1 MKQVIIMD
9 KPAIKKFAIW
19 ARNKLIADTKYRAG
33 LVGVTETAVAEP
45 LPQSNENVQ
54 FFDVGLPQ
62 PYRIEDDAVTQ
73 RQRFVAELNK
83 ETAKQGSYT
92 AAYQTVV
99 DKVAYTWFNRLIAVR
114 YMEVNDLLPSRTR
127 VLSSA
132 DGRAEPQIVTSPF
145 DAVLDYSP
153 AEQQQIVTL
162 KNDNKLD
169 EAFRLLFLKQCAAL
183 GDCLPRLFE
192 QVDDYMPLLL
202 ALSFTDK
209 DGVVCHLVNDIPE
222 SDWQDAVQIV
232 GWLYQY
238 YNTEPKEQVFANLKK
253 NIKISKENIP
263 AATQL
268 FTPDWIVR
276 YMVENSLGRLWSE
289 GHPDFDKSEWKYYLD
304 EAPQEPQVAQQL
316 AKLRKG
322 YVALTPEDIKCIDP
336 CMGSGHILAYLFDV
350 LMQIYRSAGYGDR
363 DAAASIVEHNL
374 YGLDIDDRAAQMA
387 YFVVMMKG
395 CHYDSRF
402 LRRHLNPHVY
412 AIQESRELPQT
423 AFGYCGPEEPTARTL
438 WDTFK
443 NAKEY
448 GSILQP
454 KVTLEE
460 LDKLEARLQ
469 EADSMAG
476 YGSLGVQGLTYQL
489 LDVMYPLIDQAR
501 MLVQKYDV
509 VVTNPQYMGSS
520 GMSARLSDYVKKVYP
535 DSKSDLFAVF
545 IEHGNEM
552 VKRAGFNCMVTMQS
566 WMFLSSFEKMRVN
579 ALQTKTITNLMHME
593 NMVMGIAFGTAV
605 TVFQNVAVHG
615 YKGTYNQIKLQDI
628 ENDVPKQFPIQGNR
642 FAQVSTDNFSKIP
655 GSPVAYWAT
664 NRLMKDF
671 EDGVSLS
678 SYAEPK
684 QGMATMDNN
693 KYLRRWYE
701 VEIGKCCFHA
711 QSLGDAKES
720 GKRWFPYNKGGDYR
734 KWYGNFC
741 YLVNWEKDGEQLK
754 ADATELYGSYSKRI
768 YNTQFF
774 FKPSIT
780 WSKISS
786 GSFSVRCISD
796 GCLFDVA
803 GCSIFVKENLYYYFA
818 ALLNSKIVGAILRMI
833 SPTLNYEVGHIKAL
847 PIIMEENKEKVV
859 SSLAQ
864 GCIELSQLDWDAFE
878 TAWDFQ
884 RHPLL
889 PNGGITTLYGMK
901 VGKKAHIE
909 SLKSG
914 EACFSPVGDFIAKD
928 EEEGNTEQGDR
939 YEGIFARLKKD
950 DIRIQAMRQELGV
963 DLEEIPDG
971 QYILLRRN
979 SCKKVPAFCAYG
991 MKKSDIVCGDEI
1003 RNINGKHYITV
1014 TICPSDKM
1022 YDDFLNENS
1031 EGIEKTYGATFNVE
1045 NYDES
1050 IQKSLQDKS
1059 IRCIESDIIY
1069 DRDFDTE
1076 FCDDLTNDYSEL
1088 LHKSKKYSYQR
1099 EHRWILPDKHQVEKL
1114 LLKYQPLDDS
1124 AMQVDMCNKGDSYR
1138 FDVEFHFKKSVKI
1151 RDRYEIWQR
1160 ECNDRFAKLK
1170 ANEEELNRI
1179 FIDIYGLQ
1187 DELTPE
1193 VEDKDVTVRRA
1204 DLGRDIRSLISY
1216 AVGCIFGRYSLDKPG
1231 LAYAGGDWNP
1241 DQYHTFLPDADNVI
1255 PITDEEYFPDDLT
1268 GLFVAWVKKV
1278 FGAESLED
1286 NLAFIAKALGTK
1298 GTSPRAVIRNYFLN
1312 GFYADH
1318 VKIYQ
1323 KRPIY
1328 WLYDSGKQN
1337 GFKALIYMHRYN
1349 ADTSGLVRADY
1360 LYKMEQVYESEIA
1373 RMDDAIAHGASR
1385 EVAQAT
1391 KRKEKLVK
1399 QLKECKDYDDR
1410 LGHIALARIPIDLDD
1425 GVKVNYE
1432 KVQTGADGK
1441 KQAILAKI

>member
-1 MKQVIIMD
+1 MD
-9 KPAIKKFAIW
+9 KPAIKKFAVW

-33 LVGVTETAVAEP
+33 LVGVTETAIAEP
-45 LPQSNENVQ
+45 LPQSNETVQ

-62 PYRIEDDAVTQ
+62 PYRIEGDAVTQ

-145 DAVLDYSP
+145 DAVLDYTP

-169 EAFRLLFLKQCAAL
+169 EVFRLLFLKQCAAL

-253 NIKISKENIP
+253 NIKISAENIP

-276 YMVENSLGRLWSE
+276 YMVENSLGRLWSD

-316 AKLRKG
+316 AELRKG
-322 YVALTPEDIKCIDP
+322 YAALTPENIKCIDP

-350 LMQIYRSAGYGDR
+350 LMQIYRSAGYTDR

-402 LRRHLNPHVY
+402 VRRHLNPHVY
-412 AIQESRELPQT
+412 AIQESGELTTNALGRLGKQ
-423 AFGYCGPEEPTARTL
+423 ESTARAL
-438 WDTFK
+438 LDGFK

-454 KVTLEE
+454 KVTLAE
-460 LDKLEARLQ
+460 LDALQ
-469 EADSMAG
+469 EQLREVDGASDM
-476 YGSLGVQGLTYQL
+476 GSLTDQL
-489 LDVMYPLIDQAR
+489 VAGQIVNVLYPLIEQAR

-509 VVTNPQYMGSS
+509 VVTNPPYMGASN
-520 GMSARLSDYVKKVYP
+520 MNPRLNDFIKNHYP
-535 DSKSDLFAVF
+535 DYKSDFFSAF
-545 IEHGNEM
+545 IVRGSEM
-552 VKRAGFNCMVTMQS
+552 TKPEGYCGYFTPYV
-566 WMFLSSFEKMRVN
+566 WMFIQSYEKLREYLYTNATIETLIQFEYSAFEEATVPVCTFAFKNSHVSKKGCYLRLVDFRGGMEVQR
-579 ALQTKTITNLMHME
+579 QKTLE
-593 NMVMGIAFGTAV
+593 AIANHNCGFYYE
-605 TVFQNVAVHG
+605 QN
-615 YKGTYNQIKLQDI
+615 
-628 ENDVPKQFPIQGNR
+628 
-642 FAQVSTDNFSKIP
+642 TDNFSKIP
-655 GSPVAYWAT
+655 GSPVAYWVSNSIYDA
-664 NRLMKDF
+664 F
-671 EDGVSLS
+671 ESGIPLKNFADLR
-678 SYAEPK
+678 
-684 QGMATMDNN
+684 QGMSTANNDLFLRLWFEVSEDNIS
-693 KYLRRWYE
+693 YHSE
-701 VEIGKCCFHA
+701 TTQQAI
-711 QSLGDAKES
+711 ES
-720 GKRWFPYNKGGDYR
+720 KKKWFPHTKGGGAR
-734 KWYGNFC
+734 KWYGNNDYIVNWYNDGEEIRNYPGSAPRSTQYYFREGLSWSTLSSGFISFRYEPKGFTMNTKGSIC
-741 YLVNWEKDGEQLK
+741 YLKK
-754 ADATELYGSYSKRI
+754 ADLQNYICG
-768 YNTQFF
+768 
-774 FKPSIT
+774 
-780 WSKISS
+780 
-786 GSFSVRCISD
+786 
-796 GCLFDVA
+796 
-803 GCSIFVKENLYYYFA
+803 
-818 ALLNSKIVGAILRMI
+818 LLNSKPTMSFLELLA
-833 SPTLNYEVGHIKAL
+833 PTLDYSQGPVGKVPVLLDA
-847 PIIMEENKEKVV
+847 ENKKKV
-859 SSLAQ
+859 
-864 GCIELSQLDWDAFE
+864 ELGTLENIKLSKEDWDSFE
-878 TAWDFQ
+878 TSWDYKK
-884 RHPLL
+884 HPLL
-889 PNGGITTLYGMK
+889 RNVSTI
-901 VGKKAHIE
+901 
-909 SLKSG
+909 S
-914 EACFSPVGDFIAKD
+914 EAFTQWQ
-928 EEEGNTEQGDR
+928 TE
-939 YEGIFARLKKD
+939 
-950 DIRIQAMRQELGV
+950 
-963 DLEEIPDG
+963 
-971 QYILLRRN
+971 
-979 SCKKVPAFCAYG
+979 
-991 MKKSDIVCGDEI
+991 
-1003 RNINGKHYITV
+1003 
-1014 TICPSDKM
+1014 
-1022 YDDFLNENS
+1022 
-1031 EGIEKTYGATFNVE
+1031 
-1045 NYDES
+1045 
-1050 IQKSLQDKS
+1050 
-1059 IRCIESDIIY
+1059 
-1069 DRDFDTE
+1069 
-1076 FCDDLTNDYSEL
+1076 CDD
-1088 LHKSKKYSYQR
+1088 
-1099 EHRWILPDKHQVEKL
+1099 
-1114 LLKYQPLDDS
+1114 
-1124 AMQVDMCNKGDSYR
+1124 R
-1138 FDVEFHFKKSVKI
+1138 F
-1151 RDRYEIWQR
+1151 
-1160 ECNDRFAKLK
+1160 NKLK

-1204 DLGRDIRSLISY
+1204 DLTREIKSLLSY
-1216 AVGCIFGRYSLDKPG
+1216 AVGCMFGRYSLDVDG
-1231 LAYAGGDWNP
+1231 LAYAGGKWD
-1241 DQYHTFLPDADNVI
+1241 DSKYTTFIPDADNVL
-1255 PITDEEYFPDDLT
+1255 PITDEEYFTDDIV
-1268 GLFVAWVKKV
+1268 GRFVEFVKV
-1278 FGAESLED
+1278 VYGTDTLED
-1286 NLAFIAKALGTK
+1286 NLTFIAKALGTK

-1373 RMDDAIAHGASR
+1373 RMDDAIANGASR

-1425 GVKVNYE
+1425 GVKVNYD

>member
-1 MKQVIIMD
+1 MD

-45 LPQSNENVQ
+45 LPQSTESVQ

-62 PYRIEDDAVTQ
+62 PYRIEGDAVTQ

-145 DAVLDYSP
+145 DAVLDYTP
-153 AEQQQIVTL
+153 AEQQQIVNL

-169 EAFRLLFLKQCAAL
+169 EVFRLLFLKQCSAL

-222 SDWQDAVQIV
+222 SDWLEEDNKGGAVQIV

-289 GHPDFDKSEWKYYLD
+289 GHPDFDKSDWKYYLD

-316 AKLRKG
+316 AELRKG
-322 YVALTPEDIKCIDP
+322 YAALTPEDIKCIDP

-350 LMQIYRSAGYGDR
+350 LMQIYRSAGYTDR

-412 AIQESRELPQT
+412 AIQESGNPDGFALARLGEQ
-423 AFGYCGPEEPTARTL
+423 ESTARAL
-438 WDTFK
+438 LEGFK

-454 KVTLEE
+454 KVTLAE
-460 LDKLEARLQ
+460 LDALQ
-469 EADSMAG
+469 EHLREVDGASDMGSFTDQFVAG
-476 YGSLGVQGLTYQL
+476 QL
-489 LDVMYPLIDQAR
+489 LRVLCPLVEQAR

-509 VVTNPQYMGSS
+509 VVTNPPYMGASN
-520 GMSARLSDYVKKVYP
+520 MNPRLNDFIKNRYP
-535 DSKSDLFAVF
+535 DYKSDFFSAF
-545 IEHGNEM
+545 IVRGSEM
-552 VKRAGFNCMVTMQS
+552 TKPEGYCGYFTPYV
-566 WMFLSSFEKMRVN
+566 WMFIQSYEKLREYLYTYATIETLIQFEYSAFEEATVPVCTFAFKNSHIRKKGCYLRLVDFRGGMEIQR
-579 ALQTKTITNLMHME
+579 QKTLE
-593 NMVMGIAFGTAV
+593 AIANHDCGFYYE
-605 TVFQNVAVHG
+605 QN
-615 YKGTYNQIKLQDI
+615 
-628 ENDVPKQFPIQGNR
+628 
-642 FAQVSTDNFSKIP
+642 TDNFSKIP
-655 GSPVAYWAT
+655 GSPVAYWVSDNVFT
-664 NRLMKDF
+664 DF
-671 EDGVSLS
+671 RDCISISEIGE
-678 SYAEPK
+678 AK
-684 QGMATMDNN
+684 AGMTTGDNN
-693 KYLRRWYE
+693 KFLRLWNE
-701 VEIGKCCFHA
+701 VPFPEIGLEMNNAEEA
-711 QSLGDAKES
+711 QKS
-720 GKRWFPYNKGGDYR
+720 KRKWFPYNKGGGFR
-734 KWYGNFC
+734 KWYGLNE
-741 YLVNWEKDGEQLK
+741 YVVLWENDGFEIK
-754 ADATELYGSYSKRI
+754 NATDKGRKIASVRSERLY
-768 YNTQFF
+768 
-774 FKPSIT
+774 FKKSIT
-780 WSKISS
+780 WATLTASTISCRAS
-786 GSFSVRCISD
+786 EAGH
-796 GCLFDVA
+796 LFDDKGSSCFVPDNEYGFVLA
-803 GCSIFVKENLYYYFA
+803 YINSKVGDYFLNILNPTMSFQSGNIGALPVVEHVNVKEKIDILCNENILISKSDWDSFETSWDFAEHPLVKWSHDLWDATSIGATMAYYYHGERPEA
-818 ALLNSKIVGAILRMI
+818 SCPVELCYLLW
-833 SPTLNYEVGHIKAL
+833 
-847 PIIMEENKEKVV
+847 
-859 SSLAQ
+859 Q
-864 GCIELSQLDWDAFE
+864 G
-878 TAWDFQ
+878 
-884 RHPLL
+884 
-889 PNGGITTLYGMK
+889 
-901 VGKKAHIE
+901 
-909 SLKSG
+909 
-914 EACFSPVGDFIAKD
+914 
-928 EEEGNTEQGDR
+928 
-939 YEGIFARLKKD
+939 
-950 DIRIQAMRQELGV
+950 
-963 DLEEIPDG
+963 
-971 QYILLRRN
+971 
-979 SCKKVPAFCAYG
+979 
-991 MKKSDIVCGDEI
+991 
-1003 RNINGKHYITV
+1003 
-1014 TICPSDKM
+1014 
-1022 YDDFLNENS
+1022 
-1031 EGIEKTYGATFNVE
+1031 
-1045 NYDES
+1045 
-1050 IQKSLQDKS
+1050 
-1059 IRCIESDIIY
+1059 
-1069 DRDFDTE
+1069 
-1076 FCDDLTNDYSEL
+1076 
-1088 LHKSKKYSYQR
+1088 
-1099 EHRWILPDKHQVEKL
+1099 
-1114 LLKYQPLDDS
+1114 
-1124 AMQVDMCNKGDSYR
+1124 
-1138 FDVEFHFKKSVKI
+1138 
-1151 RDRYEIWQR
+1151 

-1278 FGAESLED
+1278 FGADSLED
-1286 NLAFIAKALGTK
+1286 NLAFIAKALGVK

-1349 ADTSGLVRADY
+1349 ADTSGIVRADY

-1410 LGHIALARIPIDLDD
+1410 LGHIALAQIAIDLDD
-1425 GVKVNYE
+1425 GVKLNYE

>member
-1 MKQVIIMD
+1 MD

-45 LPQSNENVQ
+45 LPQSNETVQ

-62 PYRIEDDAVTQ
+62 PYRIEGEAVTQ

-153 AEQQQIVTL
+153 AEQQQIVNL

-238 YNTEPKEQVFANLKK
+238 YNTEPKAKVFADLNEHH
-253 NIKISKENIP
+253 IKISAANIP

-276 YMVENSLGRLWSE
+276 YMVENNLGRLYVDKRKTEGIFADGRSCVEMTSE
-289 GHPDFDKSEWKYYLD
+289 EIEEVRIENEKIIAEEMGWQYYLP
-304 EAPQEPQVAQQL
+304 EAMQAPEVR
-316 AKLRKG
+316 AKLEENANKDW
-322 YVALTPEDIKCIDP
+322 TPESLRCIDP

-387 YFVVMMKG
+387 YFIVMMKG

-412 AIQESRELPQT
+412 AIQESGELTIDALSRLGKQ
-423 AFGYCGPEEPTARTL
+423 ESTARAL
-438 WDTFK
+438 LDGFK

-454 KVTLEE
+454 KVALTE
-460 LDKLEARLQ
+460 LDALQ
-469 EADSMAG
+469 EQLREVDGASDMGSFTDQFVAG
-476 YGSLGVQGLTYQL
+476 QL
-489 LDVMYPLIDQAR
+489 LRVLCPLVEQAR

-509 VVTNPQYMGSS
+509 VVTNPPYMGGS
-520 GMSARLSDYVKKVYP
+520 GMNARLSDYVKKVYP
-535 DSKSDLFAVF
+535 DSKSDFFAVF
-545 IEHGNEM
+545 IERCAQM
-552 VKRAGFNCMVTMQS
+552 DKRGGYQAMITQHA
-566 WMFLSSFEKMRVN
+566 WMFLSSFEKLRAKLQLIDTVNMAHLGARGFDEIGGEVVQTTSFVMRSSH
-579 ALQTKTITNLMHME
+579 TK
-593 NMVMGIAFGTAV
+593 
-605 TVFQNVAVHG
+605 G
-615 YKGTYNQIKLQDI
+615 YKGTYCRLIDGDSEKAKVQMFVSG
-628 ENDVPKQFPIQGNR
+628 ENRYVAEQ
-642 FAQVSTDNFSKIP
+642 DNFSKIP
-655 GSPVAYWAT
+655 GEPIVYWIGNHVRECYKYPPISSIAKPCKGIDT
-664 NRLMKDF
+664 GSNDRFLRL
-671 EDGVSLS
+671 
-678 SYAEPK
+678 
-684 QGMATMDNN
+684 
-693 KYLRRWYE
+693 WYE
-701 VEIGKCCFHA
+701 IEVHKL
-711 QSLGDAKES
+711 SLPSSIPLKTNVYATK
-720 GKRWFPYNKGGDYR
+720 KWFPYNKGGAFR
-734 KWYGNFC
+734 RWYGNND
-741 YLVNWEKDGEQLK
+741 YVLNWADNGGEIRNFK
-754 ADATELYGSYSKRI
+754 GSNLRNKEYYFI
-768 YNTQFF
+768 
-774 FKPSIT
+774 PGLT
-780 WSKISS
+780 WSTIATGKSS
-786 GSFSVRCISD
+786 FRQFSFGFLFDNGGS
-796 GCLFDVA
+796 CLFA
-803 GCSIFVKENLYYYFA
+803 RKNLSYIL
-818 ALLNSKIVGAILRMI
+818 ALLNSTVATKLLTIQPTINCQPGTIGNIPIKICA
-833 SPTLNYEVGHIKAL
+833 E
-847 PIIMEENKEKVV
+847 EKVEYIANSCV
-859 SSLAQ
+859 S
-864 GCIELSQLDWDAFE
+864 ISQSDWDSFE
-878 TAWDFQ
+878 TSWDYKT
-884 RHPLL
+884 HPLVEL
-889 PNGGITTLYGMK
+889 RLSGAYAWGDNPPTMR
-901 VGKKAHIE
+901 IE
-909 SLKSG
+909 SAYKAWKTL
-914 EACFSPVGDFIAKD
+914 C
-928 EEEGNTEQGDR
+928 EG
-939 YEGIFARLKKD
+939 
-950 DIRIQAMRQELGV
+950 
-963 DLEEIPDG
+963 
-971 QYILLRRN
+971 
-979 SCKKVPAFCAYG
+979 
-991 MKKSDIVCGDEI
+991 
-1003 RNINGKHYITV
+1003 
-1014 TICPSDKM
+1014 
-1022 YDDFLNENS
+1022 
-1031 EGIEKTYGATFNVE
+1031 
-1045 NYDES
+1045 
-1050 IQKSLQDKS
+1050 
-1059 IRCIESDIIY
+1059 
-1069 DRDFDTE
+1069 
-1076 FCDDLTNDYSEL
+1076 
-1088 LHKSKKYSYQR
+1088 
-1099 EHRWILPDKHQVEKL
+1099 
-1114 LLKYQPLDDS
+1114 
-1124 AMQVDMCNKGDSYR
+1124 R
-1138 FDVEFHFKKSVKI
+1138 F
-1151 RDRYEIWQR
+1151 Q
-1160 ECNDRFAKLK
+1160 KLK

-1241 DQYHTFLPDADNVI
+1241 DQYHTFTPDADNVI

-1278 FGAESLED
+1278 FGADSLED

-1373 RMDDAIAHGASR
+1373 RMDDAIANGASR

-1391 KRKEKLVK
+1391 KRKERLVK

>member
-1 MKQVIIMD
+1 MD

-33 LVGVTETAVAEP
+33 LVGVTETTVAEP
-45 LPQSNENVQ
+45 LPQSTESVQ

-62 PYRIEDDAVTQ
+62 PYRIEGDAVTQ

-92 AAYQTVV
+92 AGYQTVV

-145 DAVLDYSP
+145 DAVLDYTP

-276 YMVENSLGRLWSE
+276 YMVENSLGRLWSD
-289 GHPDFDKSEWKYYLD
+289 GHPDFDKSKWKYYLD

-316 AKLRKG
+316 AELRKG
-322 YVALTPEDIKCIDP
+322 YAALTPEDIKCIDP

-350 LMQIYRSAGYGDR
+350 LMQIYRSAGYTDR

-402 LRRHLNPHVY
+402 LRRHLNPYVY
-412 AIQESRELPQT
+412 AIQESGELTTDALGRLGKQ
-423 AFGYCGPEEPTARTL
+423 ESTARAL
-438 WDTFK
+438 LDGFK

-454 KVTLEE
+454 KVTLAE
-460 LDKLEARLQ
+460 LDALQ
-469 EADSMAG
+469 EQLREVDGASDMGNFTDQFVAG
-476 YGSLGVQGLTYQL
+476 QL
-489 LDVMYPLIDQAR
+489 LRVLCPLVEQAR

-509 VVTNPQYMGSS
+509 VVTNPPYMGGS
-520 GMSARLSDYVKKVYP
+520 GMNARLSDYVKKVYP

-545 IEHGNEM
+545 IERCAQM
-552 VKRAGFNCMVTMQS
+552 DKRGGYQAMITQHA
-566 WMFLSSFEKMRVN
+566 WMFLSSFEKLRAKLQLIDTVNMAHLGARGFDEIGGEVVQTTSFVMRSSH
-579 ALQTKTITNLMHME
+579 TK
-593 NMVMGIAFGTAV
+593 
-605 TVFQNVAVHG
+605 G
-615 YKGTYNQIKLQDI
+615 YKGTYCRLLDGESEKAKAEMFVGG
-628 ENDVPKQFPIQGNR
+628 ENRYVTEQ
-642 FAQVSTDNFSKIP
+642 DNFSKIP
-655 GSPVAYWAT
+655 GSPVAYWASDT
-664 NRLMKDF
+664 INKLF
-671 EDGVSLS
+671 SLDAELKK
-678 SYAEPK
+678 YAEPRH
-684 QGMATMDNN
+684 GMSTGNN
-693 KYLRRWYE
+693 DLCLKLWHEVPNNEICFTAKNRDEFDKAGKKY
-701 VEIGKCCFHA
+701 A
-711 QSLGDAKES
+711 
-720 GKRWFPYNKGGDYR
+720 PYKKGGEYR
-734 KWYGNFC
+734 LWYGNNDYVIAYSATLRKRMESLSGYRASSTEYFFRPSINWSDVTSGKFGVRLSPNGFAFDGRGASMFC
-741 YLVNWEKDGEQLK
+741 NEDIRFYLAALMSSKLASYFLDMLNPTLTFNIENIAAIPTIIDKEKKLDVDWK
-754 ADATELYGSYSKRI
+754 AEECYDCSKSDWDSFETSWDFAEHPLVKWSHDLWDAT
-768 YNTQFF
+768 
-774 FKPSIT
+774 SI
-780 WSKISS
+780 
-786 GSFSVRCISD
+786 
-796 GCLFDVA
+796 
-803 GCSIFVKENLYYYFA
+803 
-818 ALLNSKIVGAILRMI
+818 
-833 SPTLNYEVGHIKAL
+833 
-847 PIIMEENKEKVV
+847 
-859 SSLAQ
+859 
-864 GCIELSQLDWDAFE
+864 
-878 TAWDFQ
+878 
-884 RHPLL
+884 
-889 PNGGITTLYGMK
+889 
-901 VGKKAHIE
+901 
-909 SLKSG
+909 
-914 EACFSPVGDFIAKD
+914 
-928 EEEGNTEQGDR
+928 
-939 YEGIFARLKKD
+939 
-950 DIRIQAMRQELGV
+950 
-963 DLEEIPDG
+963 
-971 QYILLRRN
+971 
-979 SCKKVPAFCAYG
+979 
-991 MKKSDIVCGDEI
+991 
-1003 RNINGKHYITV
+1003 
-1014 TICPSDKM
+1014 
-1022 YDDFLNENS
+1022 
-1031 EGIEKTYGATFNVE
+1031 GATMAHYYHGERPEVSCPVE
-1045 NYDES
+1045 LCYM
-1050 IQKSLQDKS
+1050 L
-1059 IRCIESDIIY
+1059 
-1069 DRDFDTE
+1069 
-1076 FCDDLTNDYSEL
+1076 
-1088 LHKSKKYSYQR
+1088 
-1099 EHRWILPDKHQVEKL
+1099 
-1114 LLKYQPLDDS
+1114 
-1124 AMQVDMCNKGDSYR
+1124 
-1138 FDVEFHFKKSVKI
+1138 
-1151 RDRYEIWQR
+1151 WQG

-1179 FIDIYGLQ
+1179 FIGIYGLQ

-1216 AVGCIFGRYSLDKPG
+1216 AVGCIFGRYSLDQPS

-1255 PITDEEYFPDDLT
+1255 PITDEEYFTDDLT

-1278 FGAESLED
+1278 FGAGSLED
-1286 NLAFIAKALGTK
+1286 NLAFIAKALGVK

-1373 RMDDAIAHGASR
+1373 RMDDAIANGASR

>member
-1 MKQVIIMD
+1 MD
-9 KPAIKKFAIW
+9 KPAIKKFAVW

-33 LVGVTETAVAEP
+33 LVGVTETAVVEL
-45 LPQSNENVQ
+45 LPQSNETVQ

-62 PYRIEDDAVTQ
+62 PYRIEGDAVTQ

-145 DAVLDYSP
+145 DAVLDYTP

-169 EAFRLLFLKQCAAL
+169 EAFQLLFLKQCAAL

-222 SDWQDAVQIV
+222 SDWLEEDNKGGAVQIV

-253 NIKISKENIP
+253 NIKISAENIP

-289 GHPDFDKSEWKYYLD
+289 GHPNFDKSNWKYYLD

-316 AKLRKG
+316 AELRKG
-322 YVALTPEDIKCIDP
+322 YAALTPEDIKCIDP

-350 LMQIYRSAGYGDR
+350 LMQIYRSAGYTDR

-395 CHYDSRF
+395 CQYDSRF

-412 AIQESRELPQT
+412 AIQESGELTTDALGRLGKQ
-423 AFGYCGPEEPTARTL
+423 ESTARVL
-438 WDTFK
+438 LDGFK

-454 KVTLEE
+454 KVTLAE
-460 LDKLEARLQ
+460 LDALQ
-469 EADSMAG
+469 EQLREVGGASDV
-476 YGSLGVQGLTYQL
+476 GSLTDQL
-489 LDVMYPLIDQAR
+489 VAGQIVNVLYPLIEQAW

-509 VVTNPQYMGSS
+509 VVTNPPYMGGS
-520 GMSARLSDYVKKVYP
+520 GMNARLSDYVKKYYP
-535 DSKSDLFAVF
+535 DSKNDLFAVF

-605 TVFQNVAVHG
+605 TVFQNAAVHG

-628 ENDVPKQFPIQGNR
+628 ENDVPKQFPVSGNR
-642 FAQVSTDNFSKIP
+642 FAQVSTDNFFKIP
-655 GSPVAYWAT
+655 GSPVAYGLSQQMLLPYSIHEKLLGEVAAPCAGLAT
-664 NRLMKDF
+664 
-671 EDGVSLS
+671 G
-678 SYAEPK
+678 
-684 QGMATMDNN
+684 DNN
-693 KYLRRWYE
+693 IFQRIWYE
-701 VEIGKCCFHA
+701 VKFSNIGFGVLDVRETENRNEKWYPCN
-711 QSLGDAKES
+711 S
-720 GKRWFPYNKGGDYR
+720 GGDFR
-734 KWYGNFC
+734 KWSTDDRMI
-741 YLVNWEKDGEQLK
+741 VNWQNNGKEIKAFKNAAGKLAARPQNTQWYFKEGLTWNKLSSSKFAVKYKRTGFIFDDTSRSAFPHDGENLNYLIGLLCSNVTFEYLK
-754 ADATELYGSYSKRI
+754 ALNPTMSFTNGDLVRI
-768 YNTQFF
+768 
-774 FKPSIT
+774 PIT
-780 WSKISS
+780 VS
-786 GSFSVRCISD
+786 
-796 GCLFDVA
+796 
-803 GCSIFVKENLYYYFA
+803 
-818 ALLNSKIVGAILRMI
+818 
-833 SPTLNYEVGHIKAL
+833 
-847 PIIMEENKEKVV
+847 KEKTEGIANTVENNI
-859 SSLAQ
+859 SL
-864 GCIELSQLDWDAFE
+864 SKSDWDSFE
-878 TAWDFQ
+878 TSWNFKK
-884 RHPLL
+884 HPLL
-889 PNGGITTLYGMK
+889 P
-901 VGKKAHIE
+901 
-909 SLKSG
+909 
-914 EACFSPVGDFIAKD
+914 
-928 EEEGNTEQGDR
+928 
-939 YEGIFARLKKD
+939 
-950 DIRIQAMRQELGV
+950 ELPLGSECV
-963 DLEEIPDG
+963 FRD
-971 QYILLRRN
+971 
-979 SCKKVPAFCAYG
+979 A
-991 MKKSDIVCGDEI
+991 
-1003 RNINGKHYITV
+1003 NGKMGSASV
-1014 TICPSDKM
+1014 TSIALADE
-1022 YDDFLNENS
+1022 YARWES
-1031 EGIEKTYGATFNVE
+1031 E
-1045 NYDES
+1045 
-1050 IQKSLQDKS
+1050 
-1059 IRCIESDIIY
+1059 
-1069 DRDFDTE
+1069 
-1076 FCDDLTNDYSEL
+1076 
-1088 LHKSKKYSYQR
+1088 
-1099 EHRWILPDKHQVEKL
+1099 
-1114 LLKYQPLDDS
+1114 
-1124 AMQVDMCNKGDSYR
+1124 CNKR
-1138 FDVEFHFKKSVKI
+1138 F
-1151 RDRYEIWQR
+1151 
-1160 ECNDRFAKLK
+1160 NDLK

-1204 DLGRDIRSLISY
+1204 DLTREIKSLLSY
-1216 AVGCIFGRYSLDKPG
+1216 AVGCMFGRYSLDVDG
-1231 LAYAGGDWNP
+1231 LAYAGGKWD
-1241 DQYHTFLPDADNVI
+1241 DSKYTTFIPDADNVL
-1255 PITDEEYFPDDLT
+1255 PITDEEYFTDDIV
-1268 GLFVAWVKKV
+1268 GRFVEFVKV
-1278 FGAESLED
+1278 VYGTDTLED

-1373 RMDDAIAHGASR
+1373 RMDDAIANGASR

-1425 GVKVNYE
+1425 GVKVNYD

>member
-1 MKQVIIMD
+1 MD

-33 LVGVTETAVAEP
+33 LVGVTETAIAEL
-45 LPQSNENVQ
+45 LPQSTETVQ

-62 PYRIEDDAVTQ
+62 PYRIEGDAVTQ

-145 DAVLDYSP
+145 DAVLDYTP
-153 AEQQQIVTL
+153 AEQQQIVNL

-169 EAFRLLFLKQCAAL
+169 EVFRLLFLKQCAAL

-276 YMVENSLGRLWSE
+276 YMVENSLGRLHVESVVNSQWSGASGQWSE
-289 GHPDFDKSEWKYYLD
+289 ENEKERIEKEKEIAEQMGWKYYLP
-304 EAPQEPQVAQQL
+304 EAEQSSVVREQCSVISGQCSVDSDQTDHWS
-316 AKLRKG
+316 
-322 YVALTPEDIKCIDP
+322 LTTDHSLLSTDHYPLTTLKCIDP

-350 LMQIYRSAGYGDR
+350 LMQIYTAAGYSKR

-395 CHYDSRF
+395 CQYDSRF

-412 AIQESRELPQT
+412 AIQESGELPQT

-438 WDTFK
+438 WDTFR

-469 EADSMAG
+469 EADRMAG

-509 VVTNPQYMGSS
+509 VVTNPPYMGSS
-520 GMSARLSDYVKKVYP
+520 GMDAHLSDFVKQNYP
-535 DSKSDLFAVF
+535 DTKSDMSTVCMERT
-545 IEHGNEM
+545 INMCNEHGYMAMINIP
-552 VKRAGFNCMVTMQS
+552 V
-566 WMFLSSFEKMRVN
+566 WMFLSSYEKLREKMLREN
-579 ALQTKTITNLMHME
+579 TIV
-593 NMVMGIAFGTAV
+593 NMVHPGRGIFGSDFGTTSFVIAKAHL
-605 TVFQNVAVHG
+605 QG
-615 YKGTYNQIKLQDI
+615 YKGHYRRLFD
-628 ENDVPKQFPIQGNR
+628 KQGEVESVEQREQR
-642 FAQVSTDNFSKIP
+642 FFEKRGVFYATQDNFSKIP
-655 GSPVAYWAT
+655 GSPVAYWISNALLKCFEIGT
-664 NRLMKDF
+664 LMIDLAK
-671 EDGVSLS
+671 
-678 SYAEPK
+678 PR
-684 QGMATMDNN
+684 QGMSTCDVNRFTKLWQEVSVEGTNLLDANN
-693 KYLRRWYE
+693 IVAWVR
-701 VEIGKCCFHA
+701 
-711 QSLGDAKES
+711 
-720 GKRWFPYNKGGDYR
+720 YNKGGNFR
-734 KWYGNFC
+734 KWYGNKE
-741 YLVNWEKDGEQLK
+741 YVVYWGEKGE
-754 ADATELYGSYSKRI
+754 ELINNNALLRNREVYFMPFI
-768 YNTQFF
+768 AWT
-774 FKPSIT
+774 
-780 WSKISS
+780 KISS
-786 GSFSVRCISD
+786 GGTGFRLFEENF
-796 GCLFDVA
+796 LFDGA
-803 GCSIFVKENLYYYFA
+803 GGSLFLESNAVTKEYLL
-818 ALLNSKIVGAILRMI
+818 ALLNSKVVTKILDII
-833 SPTLNYEVGHIKAL
+833 SPTLNFNENHIAAI
-847 PIIMEENKEKVV
+847 PVIICNESMQQKIGFITDECV
-859 SSLAQ
+859 S
-864 GCIELSQLDWDAFE
+864 LSKSDRDSFE
-878 TAWDFQ
+878 TSWDFAE
-884 RHPLL
+884 HP
-889 PNGGITTLYGMK
+889 IVK
-901 VGKKAHIE
+901 W
-909 SLKSG
+909 S
-914 EACFSPVGDFIAKD
+914 
-928 EEEGNTEQGDR
+928 
-939 YEGIFARLKKD
+939 
-950 DIRIQAMRQELGV
+950 RQ
-963 DLEEIPDG
+963 
-971 QYILLRRN
+971 LRDAT
-979 SCKKVPAFCAYG
+979 S
-991 MKKSDIVCGDEI
+991 I
-1003 RNINGKHYITV
+1003 
-1014 TICPSDKM
+1014 
-1022 YDDFLNENS
+1022 
-1031 EGIEKTYGATFNVE
+1031 GATMAYYYHGERPKVSCPVE
-1045 NYDES
+1045 LCYM
-1050 IQKSLQDKS
+1050 L
-1059 IRCIESDIIY
+1059 
-1069 DRDFDTE
+1069 
-1076 FCDDLTNDYSEL
+1076 
-1088 LHKSKKYSYQR
+1088 
-1099 EHRWILPDKHQVEKL
+1099 
-1114 LLKYQPLDDS
+1114 
-1124 AMQVDMCNKGDSYR
+1124 
-1138 FDVEFHFKKSVKI
+1138 
-1151 RDRYEIWQR
+1151 WQG

-1216 AVGCIFGRYSLDKPG
+1216 AVGCIFGRYSLDKTG

-1241 DQYHTFLPDADNVI
+1241 DQYHTFTPDADNVI
-1255 PITDEEYFPDDLT
+1255 PITDEEYFTDDIV
-1268 GLFVAWVKKV
+1268 GRFVEFVKV
-1278 FGAESLED
+1278 VYGADTLEE

-1318 VKIYQ
+1318 IKIYQ

-1425 GVKVNYE
+1425 GVKANYD
-1432 KVQTGADGK
+1432 KVQTGVDGK
-1441 KQAILAKI
+1441 KLAILAKI

>member
-1 MKQVIIMD
+1 MD

-33 LVGVTETAVAEP
+33 LVGVTETTVAEP
-45 LPQSNENVQ
+45 LPQSTESVQ

-62 PYRIEDDAVTQ
+62 PYRIEGDAVTQ

-132 DGRAEPQIVTSPF
+132 DGRAEPQIVTTPF
-145 DAVLDYSP
+145 DAVLDYTP

-169 EAFRLLFLKQCAAL
+169 EVFRLLFLKQCAAL

-222 SDWQDAVQIV
+222 SDWLEEDNKGGAVQIV

-253 NIKISKENIP
+253 NIKISAENIP

-316 AKLRKG
+316 AELRKG
-322 YVALTPEDIKCIDP
+322 YAALTPEDIKCIDP

-350 LMQIYRSAGYGDR
+350 LMQIYRSAGYTDR

-412 AIQESRELPQT
+412 AIQESGELTTDALGRLGKQ
-423 AFGYCGPEEPTARTL
+423 ESTARAL
-438 WDTFK
+438 LDEFK

-454 KVTLEE
+454 KVTLAE
-460 LDKLEARLQ
+460 LDALQ
-469 EADSMAG
+469 EQLREVDGASDM
-476 YGSLGVQGLTYQL
+476 GSLTDQL
-489 LDVMYPLIDQAR
+489 VAGQIVNVLYPLIEQAR

-509 VVTNPQYMGSS
+509 VVTNPPYMGGS
-520 GMSARLSDYVKKVYP
+520 GMNARLSDYVKKYYP

-545 IEHGNEM
+545 IERCAQM
-552 VKRAGFNCMVTMQS
+552 DKRGGYQAMITQHA
-566 WMFLSSFEKMRVN
+566 WMFLSSFEKLRAKLQLIDTVNMAHLGARGFDEIGGEVVQTTSFVMRSSH
-579 ALQTKTITNLMHME
+579 TK
-593 NMVMGIAFGTAV
+593 
-605 TVFQNVAVHG
+605 G
-615 YKGTYNQIKLQDI
+615 YKGTYCRLIDGDSEKAKAEMFVSG
-628 ENDVPKQFPIQGNR
+628 ENRYVAEQ
-642 FAQVSTDNFSKIP
+642 DNFSKIP
-655 GSPVAYWAT
+655 GSPVAYWA
-664 NRLMKDF
+664 NSNVFDAYLGSK
-671 EDGVSLS
+671 VSKYYVVRNGIS
-678 SYAEPK
+678 T
-684 QGMATMDNN
+684 GDNN
-693 KYLRRWYE
+693 KYLRLWH
-701 VEIGKCCFHA
+701 EIDREKTYWKPC
-711 QSLGDAKES
+711 
-720 GKRWFPYNKGGDYR
+720 NKGGPFR
-734 KWYGNFC
+734 KWYGNNEYVVYWKNNGEEIRTSIDEKGRIKARLGGIEYSFTAGIEMSRITSGQLAFRMSPCGFVYESSTNDIYENGNGKLPYALGYFNSNVASQFLTLMNPTINIMPEDLRKLPFLVSEAKYTYVESCVEQNVSFCQSDWDSFETSWDFAEHPLVKWSHQLRDATSIGATMAYYYHGERPEVSCPVELC
-741 YLVNWEKDGEQLK
+741 YLLW
-754 ADATELYGSYSKRI
+754 
-768 YNTQFF
+768 
-774 FKPSIT
+774 
-780 WSKISS
+780 
-786 GSFSVRCISD
+786 
-796 GCLFDVA
+796 
-803 GCSIFVKENLYYYFA
+803 
-818 ALLNSKIVGAILRMI
+818 
-833 SPTLNYEVGHIKAL
+833 
-847 PIIMEENKEKVV
+847 
-859 SSLAQ
+859 Q
-864 GCIELSQLDWDAFE
+864 G
-878 TAWDFQ
+878 
-884 RHPLL
+884 
-889 PNGGITTLYGMK
+889 
-901 VGKKAHIE
+901 
-909 SLKSG
+909 
-914 EACFSPVGDFIAKD
+914 
-928 EEEGNTEQGDR
+928 
-939 YEGIFARLKKD
+939 
-950 DIRIQAMRQELGV
+950 
-963 DLEEIPDG
+963 
-971 QYILLRRN
+971 
-979 SCKKVPAFCAYG
+979 
-991 MKKSDIVCGDEI
+991 
-1003 RNINGKHYITV
+1003 
-1014 TICPSDKM
+1014 
-1022 YDDFLNENS
+1022 
-1031 EGIEKTYGATFNVE
+1031 
-1045 NYDES
+1045 
-1050 IQKSLQDKS
+1050 
-1059 IRCIESDIIY
+1059 
-1069 DRDFDTE
+1069 
-1076 FCDDLTNDYSEL
+1076 
-1088 LHKSKKYSYQR
+1088 
-1099 EHRWILPDKHQVEKL
+1099 
-1114 LLKYQPLDDS
+1114 
-1124 AMQVDMCNKGDSYR
+1124 
-1138 FDVEFHFKKSVKI
+1138 
-1151 RDRYEIWQR
+1151 

-1170 ANEEELNRI
+1170 VNEEELNRI

-1241 DQYHTFLPDADNVI
+1241 DQYHTFTPDADNVI
-1255 PITDEEYFPDDLT
+1255 PITDEEYFTDDLT

-1278 FGAESLED
+1278 FGAGSLED

-1373 RMDDAIAHGASR
+1373 RMDDAIANGANR

-1425 GVKVNYE
+1425 GVKDNYD
-1432 KVQTGADGK
+1432 KVQTAPDGK
-1441 KQAILAKI
+1441 KLAILAKI

>member
-1 MKQVIIMD
+1 MD
-9 KPAIKKFAIW
+9 KLAIKKFAIW

-33 LVGVTETAVAEP
+33 LVGVTETAIAEP
-45 LPQSNENVQ
+45 LPQSTETVQ

-62 PYRIEDDAVTQ
+62 PYRIEGEAVTQ

-127 VLSSA
+127 VLSST

-145 DAVLDYSP
+145 DALLDYTP
-153 AEQQQIVTL
+153 AEQQQIVSL

-238 YNTEPKEQVFANLKK
+238 YNTEPKERVFANLKK

-276 YMVENSLGRLWSE
+276 YMVENSLGRLHVESVVNSQWSGASGQWSE
-289 GHPDFDKSEWKYYLD
+289 ENEKERIEKEKEIAEQMGWKYYLP
-304 EAPQEPQVAQQL
+304 EAEQSSVVRDQCSVISGQCSVDSDQTDHSLLSTDHYP
-316 AKLRKG
+316 
-322 YVALTPEDIKCIDP
+322 LTTLKCIDP

-350 LMQIYRSAGYGDR
+350 LMQIYTAAGYSKR

-395 CHYDSRF
+395 CQYDSRF
-402 LRRHLNPHVY
+402 LRRHLAPHVY
-412 AIQESRELPQT
+412 AIQESGELPQT

-438 WDTFK
+438 WDTFR

-509 VVTNPQYMGSS
+509 VVTNPPYMGGS
-520 GMSARLSDYVKKVYP
+520 GMNAHLSDFVKQNYP
-535 DSKSDLFAVF
+535 DTKSDMSTVCMERTINMCNA
-545 IEHGNEM
+545 HGYMAMINIP
-552 VKRAGFNCMVTMQS
+552 V
-566 WMFLSSFEKMRVN
+566 WMFLSSYEKLREKMLREN
-579 ALQTKTITNLMHME
+579 TIVS
-593 NMVMGIAFGTAV
+593 MVHPGRGIFGSDFGTTAFV
-605 TVFQNVAVHG
+605 IAKVHLQG
-615 YKGTYNQIKLQDI
+615 YKGHYRRLFD
-628 ENDVPKQFPIQGNR
+628 KQGEVESVEQREQR
-642 FAQVSTDNFSKIP
+642 FFEKRGVFYATQDNFSKIP
-655 GSPVAYWAT
+655 GSPVAYWVSS
-664 NRLMKDF
+664 NLMDAYNHKL
-671 EDGVSLS
+671 LS
-678 SYAEPK
+678 QVAKPR
-684 QGMATMDNN
+684 QGMATTNN
-693 KYLRRWYE
+693 DLFLKLWFEPSIGKIGFSYGDSRSANESGAKWFPCNKGGGFRRWYGNNDYVVNYE
-701 VEIGKCCFHA
+701 DNGKTICDYIDSTPGARVKSNGRVINRDLYFNEGMTWSSLSSGLFSMRYVPKGFIFETKGSMCFA
-711 QSLGDAKES
+711 QKDKLM
-720 GKRWFPYNKGGDYR
+720 
-734 KWYGNFC
+734 
-741 YLVNWEKDGEQLK
+741 YLL
-754 ADATELYGSYSKRI
+754 AL
-768 YNTQFF
+768 YNTKVIQAYL
-774 FKPSIT
+774 
-780 WSKISS
+780 
-786 GSFSVRCISD
+786 G
-796 GCLFDVA
+796 
-803 GCSIFVKENLYYYFA
+803 
-818 ALLNSKIVGAILRMI
+818 IV
-833 SPTLNYEVGHIKAL
+833 SPTLDYHEGPVGRTPVVFNEDKQQDIDY
-847 PIIMEENKEKVV
+847 IVEENVGICR
-859 SSLAQ
+859 A
-864 GCIELSQLDWDAFE
+864 DWDSFE
-878 TAWDFQ
+878 TSWDFAE
-884 RHPLL
+884 HPLVKWL
-889 PNGGITTLYGMK
+889 
-901 VGKKAHIE
+901 
-909 SLKSG
+909 
-914 EACFSPVGDFIAKD
+914 
-928 EEEGNTEQGDR
+928 
-939 YEGIFARLKKD
+939 
-950 DIRIQAMRQELGV
+950 RQ
-963 DLEEIPDG
+963 
-971 QYILLRRN
+971 LRDAT
-979 SCKKVPAFCAYG
+979 S
-991 MKKSDIVCGDEI
+991 I
-1003 RNINGKHYITV
+1003 
-1014 TICPSDKM
+1014 
-1022 YDDFLNENS
+1022 
-1031 EGIEKTYGATFNVE
+1031 GATMAYYYHGERPEVSCPVE
-1045 NYDES
+1045 LCYM
-1050 IQKSLQDKS
+1050 L
-1059 IRCIESDIIY
+1059 
-1069 DRDFDTE
+1069 
-1076 FCDDLTNDYSEL
+1076 
-1088 LHKSKKYSYQR
+1088 
-1099 EHRWILPDKHQVEKL
+1099 
-1114 LLKYQPLDDS
+1114 
-1124 AMQVDMCNKGDSYR
+1124 
-1138 FDVEFHFKKSVKI
+1138 
-1151 RDRYEIWQR
+1151 WQG

-1255 PITDEEYFPDDLT
+1255 PITDEEYFTDDLT

-1278 FGAESLED
+1278 FGADSLEE
-1286 NLAFIAKALGTK
+1286 NLAFIAKALGVK

-1373 RMDDAIAHGASR
+1373 RMEDEIAHGASR

-1425 GVKVNYE
+1425 GVKANYD

-1441 KQAILAKI
+1441 KQTILAKI